1 MCSCLFVCVCGF
13 VFMFTVGKRSTSSTR
28 PSECFPDAPGT
39 AIKRGTL
46 LDLGFEINKQPG
58 IRQNIYGSLFMRIC
72 LKYQSSAN
80 NIRHNKPI
88 RNLKIVPLCIFS
100 VFPKLP
106 SMVAKEG
113 NLKGLIIMCCLLLL
127 MLMKMML
134 TMVEEI

>member
-1 MCSCLFVCVCGF
+1 MCVCGF

-113 NLKGLIIMCCLLLL
+113 NLKGLINDL
-127 MLMKMML
+127 
-134 TMVEEI
+134 